1 MIFYY
6 LVIYGLHFYTTLRLP
21 NDATFLLQKCNVLV
35 GLFIVFPCLPNDINA
50 TFPYP
55 LKNNF
60 YMCYLLHEKHI
71 LSMLYPAPR
80 TYHISTGKRKV
91 WYLKCVQKEI
101 TLHCFAFSTIY
112 VMYFLCLICI
122 FYWSYK
128 RKKLELK
135 IKSKST

>member
-1 MIFYY
+1 MTYIFIQHSVYPTMPPFCFKS
-6 LVIYGLHFYTTLRLP
+6 V
-21 NDATFLLQKCNVLV
+21 TFLSAF
-35 GLFIVFPCLPNDINA
+35 FIVFPCLPNDINA

-55 LKNNF
+55 FKNNF

-71 LSMLYPAPR
+71 LSILYPAPR